1 MPAVSEEPRAFRATA
16 KRNTG
21 RPKTIDAAPASLAH
35 VLALIRDQ
43 DADTRPDIELA
54 SGLSRAAVVDRLAV
68 LTALGLIEEAGT
80 GRSTGGR
87 APKRLAFRADAGT
100 LLVATA
106 DRSSI
111 AVGVADLRGHVL
123 AEHHEAAD
131 FSAGAATIL
140 DRLTTLFLWLI
151 EENGGK
157 DGIWGIGLALPGPV
171 YPSDANPIAHDD
183 DWREIDLAAELAYR
197 IGAPAWIRSGT
208 EMMTVGEMKA
218 GDGAA
223 DMLFVK
229 LGRSITAGL
238 VINGRLHRGVQG
250 VAGMIGHAQ
259 TSETSEAPCRC
270 GKRGCLESIVGA
282 DAIARSGREGAE
294 TGASRFLADVLGR
307 TNEVTVADVANGAQ
321 LGDAFCAELAARCGR
336 LLGESLAPLAN
347 LLNPSV
353 IVLGGS
359 IVQAGD
365 ILLAALRE
373 AVYRNAHPLVTRDL
387 RLLRSRMGG
396 SSGLIGAAQLAAGE
410 LFLPEMVQRWIPH
423 GSPRRLPDLATLAA
437 AARARHRLDAR
448 REPPAPPPATLRPN
462 GPQSPGNAMDGR
474 THVPHRA

>member
-1 MPAVSEEPRAFRATA
+1 MRALSDEPQASRPVGR
-16 KRNTG
+16 RNAG
-21 RPKTIDAAPASLAH
+21 RPRTIDAAPASLAH

-87 APKRLAFRADAGT
+87 APKRLAFRADAGAI
-100 LLVATA
+100 LVASA

-111 AVGVADLRGHVL
+111 AVGAADLRGHVF

-131 FSAGAATIL
+131 FSAGATAIL
-140 DRLTTLFLWLI
+140 DRLTTLLLWLI
-151 EENGGK
+151 EDHGGK
-157 DGIWGIGLALPGPV
+157 DAIWGIGLALPGPV
-171 YPSDANPIAHDD
+171 YPSDANPMAHDD

-218 GDGAA
+218 GDGAP

-259 TSETSEAPCRC
+259 TTGTAEAPCRC

-282 DAIARSGREGAE
+282 DAIARLGRGAARS
-294 TGASRFLADVLGR
+294 GASRYLADVLGR
-307 TNEVTVADVANGAQ
+307 SGDVTVADVANGAQ

-336 LLGESLAPLAN
+336 LLGESLAPLAS

-359 IVQAGD
+359 IMQAGD

-373 AVYRNAHPLVTRDL
+373 AVYRNAHPFVTRDL
-387 RLLRSRMGG
+387 RIVRSRMGG
-396 SSGLIGAAQLAAGE
+396 SSGLIGAAQLAAVE
-410 LFLPEMVQRWIPH
+410 LFLPEMVQRWIPQ
-423 GSPRRLPDLATLAA
+423 GSPRRLPELATLAA
-437 AARARHRLDAR
+437 AARARHRLEAR
-448 REPPAPPPATLRPN
+448 KVPPPTGPRPN
-462 GPQSPGNAMDGR
+462 GPQSPNTATDGR
-474 THVPHRA
+474 IHVPDRA

>member
-1 MPAVSEEPRAFRATA
+1 MRALSDEPQASRPAGRRSA
-16 KRNTG
+16 G
-21 RPKTIDAAPASLAH
+21 RPRTLDAAPASLAH

-87 APKRLAFRADAGT
+87 APKRLAFRADAGAI
-100 LLVATA
+100 LVAAA

-111 AVGVADLRGHVL
+111 AVGAADLRGHVF

-131 FSAGAATIL
+131 FSAGAAAIL
-140 DRLTTLFLWLI
+140 DRLTTLLLWLI
-151 EENGGK
+151 EDHGGK
-157 DGIWGIGLALPGPV
+157 DSIWGIGLALPGPV
-171 YPSDANPIAHDD
+171 YPSDANPMAHDD

-218 GDGAA
+218 GDGAP

-229 LGRSITAGL
+229 LGRSITAGV
-238 VINGRLHRGVQG
+238 VINGRLHRGAQG

-259 TSETSEAPCRC
+259 SSGTVEAACRC

-282 DAIARSGREGAE
+282 DAIARMGREAARNG
-294 TGASRFLADVLGR
+294 GSRFLADILARSGD
-307 TNEVTVADVANGAQ
+307 VTVADVANGAQ

-336 LLGESLAPLAN
+336 LLGESLAPLAS

-359 IVQAGD
+359 IMQAGD

-373 AVYRNAHPLVTRDL
+373 AVYRDAHPLVTRDL
-387 RLLRSRMGG
+387 RIVRSRMGG
-396 SSGLIGAAQLAAGE
+396 SSGLIGAAQLAAVE
-410 LFLPEMVQRWIPH
+410 LFLPEMVQLWIPH
-423 GSPRRLPDLATLAA
+423 GSPRRLPELATLAA
-437 AARARHRLDAR
+437 AARARHRLEAR
-448 REPPAPPPATLRPN
+448 KVPPPAAYRPN
-462 GPQSPGNAMDGR
+462 GPQSPSTTMDGR
-474 THVPHRA
+474 IHVPDRA